1 MNITV
6 IEFSMVRCNLDN
18 EAPICDT
25 TGINIRFVEDG
36 RCRSY
41 EHNIIIHSDEYEN
54 SDVIGMKLRCLT
66 KDNIEQLRKA
76 IKTEIY
82 ERLNNSFKEDVDYD
96 SFDIIYAMD
105 DIKALRTVYNE
116 LNYLHYLPHVS
127 WLEEKG
133 AD

>member
-1 MNITV
+1 M
-6 IEFSMVRCNLDN
+6 
-18 EAPICDT
+18 
-25 TGINIRFVEDG
+25 
-36 RCRSY
+36 
-41 EHNIIIHSDEYEN
+41 
-54 SDVIGMKLRCLT
+54 
-66 KDNIEQLRKA
+66 RKA

-133 AD
+133 E